1 MFLYTITNQR
11 PPIQVVVEHASPK
24 NVASDFGLIPGV
36 VTKSLES
43 IRNIADETLAK
54 RKEIVKQAEPL
65 VKQKTEEVVKLLRRE
80 SAEPIVADIY
90 HRADRVRIQEGEKAG
105 SRLRLSPDDR
115 KILESMSRSLVEKIL
130 KSPTVNLRKAAE
142 KREQELLT
150 VAGDNFR
157 EGRKEESVS

>member
-1 MFLYTITNQR
+1 M
-11 PPIQVVVEHASPK
+11 
-24 NVASDFGLIPGV
+24 ASDVGLIPGV

-43 IRNIADETLAK
+43 IRIIADETLAK

-90 HRADRVRIQEGEKAG
+90 HRADRVRIQEVEKAV

-130 KSPTVNLRKAAE
+130 NSPTVNLRKAAE
-142 KREQELLT
+142 KGDRELLT
-150 VAGDNFR
+150 VAGNIFR
-157 EGRKEESVS
+157 EE